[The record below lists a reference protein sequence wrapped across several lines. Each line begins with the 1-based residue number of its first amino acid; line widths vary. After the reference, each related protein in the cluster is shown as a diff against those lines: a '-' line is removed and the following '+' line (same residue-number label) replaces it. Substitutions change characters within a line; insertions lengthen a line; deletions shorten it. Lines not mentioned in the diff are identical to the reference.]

1 MQRRHSNNDVVAATA
16 ATYSSGIRWRPRCST
31 ARMFADDS
39 LPSRLSLL
47 PSILVGQ
54 STSAANSRGTNAL
67 ISQAQR
73 KHLRP
78 STSSEEISRAA
89 QPISVSSVA
98 KHLWDLSQNMHH
110 QYGTTVSNTT
120 LIKSSRFSG
129 TLHVSPVVITD
140 GHPVWQWDSFQQRRA
155 RSRVLMRRTESGAQF
170 TKYLTIFW
178 SRRYTCCSIPWTSS
192 HLLQKVRN
200 RGLLGTDNSDKW
212 AQTSVDGAN
221 KKAAGALACARRCSG
236 IAETVSTCLQ
246 LLVTWNM
253 NEVNP
258 RRAQLI
264 FGWVTIFGGGGIP
277 SRYVTRSTQPCIP
290 QGRLIEYQLRLG

>member
-16 ATYSSGIRWRPRCST
+16 ATYSSGIRRRPRCST
-31 ARMFADDS
+31 ARMFAHDS

-155 RSRVLMRRTESGAQF
+155 RSRVLMPYRIRGAIYKISYDF
-170 TKYLTIFW
+170 LV
-178 SRRYTCCSIPWTSS
+178 SS
-192 HLLQKVRN
+192 LYLLQHTLNQFPSAPEGSKQVSVRH
-200 RGLLGTDNSDKW
+200 RPVWTEP
-212 AQTSVDGAN
+212 T
-221 KKAAGALACARRCSG
+221 KK
-236 IAETVSTCLQ
+236 Q
-246 LLVTWNM
+246 
-253 NEVNP
+253 
-258 RRAQLI
+258 
-264 FGWVTIFGGGGIP
+264 
-277 SRYVTRSTQPCIP
+277 
-290 QGRLIEYQLRLG
+290 QGR

>member
-16 ATYSSGIRWRPRCST
+16 ATYSSGIRRRPRCST

-120 LIKSSRFSG
+120 LIKSSRFRG

-140 GHPVWQWDSFQQRRA
+140 GHQVWQWDSFQQRRA
-155 RSRVLMRRTESGAQF
+155 RSQQGPNAVPNQGRNLH
-170 TKYLTIFW
+170 LTIFLV
-178 SRRYTCCSIPWTSS
+178 SS
-192 HLLQKVRN
+192 LYLLQHTLNQFPSAPEGSKQGSVRHWQQWQVGTDQCGRSQQKSN
-200 RGLLGTDNSDKW
+200 RGVSLRKTLQWHRWNGIDMPP
-212 AQTSVDGAN
+212 V
-221 KKAAGALACARRCSG
+221 AGDV
-236 IAETVSTCLQ
+236 EH
-246 LLVTWNM
+246 
-253 NEVNP
+253 E
-258 RRAQLI
+258 
-264 FGWVTIFGGGGIP
+264 
-277 SRYVTRSTQPCIP
+277 RS
-290 QGRLIEYQLRLG
+290 